1 MPFTSHTAALPSGPV
16 TYWEAGAGRPLL
28 YLHAAGGHQVTA
40 PLEALARTHRVV
52 APVFPGFDG
61 TPFHPGVATMEQ
73 LADLAA
79 RFHDTLIGP
88 RADVMSQS
96 FGGLV
101 ALWLA
106 AKYPDKVDHLV
117 LECPAGFRLDG
128 SGPPAA
134 SPAAMQALL
143 YAHPEKL
150 PPSGKDRAAVEAGRA
165 APRHYSRGGLPAD
178 LHARLGDVAART
190 LILHGTLDRLA
201 TAEGM
206 RFLKSKLPHA
216 HLHYVYDS
224 AHVIQ
229 VDQPERF
236 LRLVSA
242 FLERGDSYV
251 VNFGAEGAA
260 AAG

>member
-1 MPFTSHTAALPSGPV
+1 MPFTSHAVALPSGPV

-28 YLHAAGGHQVTA
+28 YLHAAGGHQVTT
-40 PLEALARTHRVV
+40 PLEALATTHRVV

-61 TPFHPGVATMEQ
+61 TPFHPGIDTMAG

-79 RFHDTLIGP
+79 QFQDAVIGA
-88 RADVMSQS
+88 RCDLMSQS

-101 ALWLA
+101 SLWLA
-106 AKYPDKVDHLV
+106 VKHPDKIDHLV

-128 SGPPAA
+128 SPPPAS
-134 SPAAMQALL
+134 SPEEMQRLL
-143 YAHPEKL
+143 YAHPEKV
-150 PPSGKDRAAVEAGRA
+150 PPSSKDRAAVEAGRA
-165 APRHYSRGGLPAD
+165 APRHYNRGGVPAD
-178 LHARLGDVAART
+178 LHARLGAVTART

-216 HLHYVYDS
+216 HLHFVYDS

-229 VDQPERF
+229 IDQPERF
-236 LRLVSA
+236 LRLAAS
-242 FLERGDSYV
+242 FLERGDSYI
-251 VNFGAEGAA
+251 VNFGAEDAA
-260 AAG
+260 A